1 MVEIGYN
8 ISKMPLGK
16 LSKDNIKNGYGI
28 LQKLMDELKGKARS
42 VMIAEFTND
51 FYSIIPHDFGFAK
64 MSNFILDTEVKVKK
78 KIEML
83 EALAEIKVATTLL
96 SNS

>member
-1 MVEIGYN
+1 MV
-8 ISKMPLGK
+8 
-16 LSKDNIKNGYGI
+16 D
-28 LQKLMDELKGKARS
+28 
-42 VMIAEFTND
+42 EFTND
-51 FYSIIPHDFGFAK
+51 FYSIIPHDFGFQK
-64 MSNFILDTEVKVKK
+64 MANFKLDTEIKVKK